1 MNLTYIFESR
11 IFFLR
16 ESLCM
21 FIQWAKIVRLH
32 YRSNSSHAG
41 IEGAIVCKKLIL
53 HLSNTDIENV
63 QQQILYAAH
72 IDRDIFTVYKVCT
85 KHST

>member
-53 HLSNTDIENV
+53 SLHLSNTDIENV
-63 QQQILYAAH
+63 QQRILYVQY
-72 IDRDIFTVYKVCT
+72 I
-85 KHST
+85 